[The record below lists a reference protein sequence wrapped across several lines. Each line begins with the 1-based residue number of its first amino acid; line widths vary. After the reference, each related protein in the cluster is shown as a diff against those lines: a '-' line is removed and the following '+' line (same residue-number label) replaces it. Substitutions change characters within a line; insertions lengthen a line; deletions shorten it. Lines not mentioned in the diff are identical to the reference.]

1 MGKPY
6 SVVWANIAEEDL
18 IAIIKYILPAN
29 PAAARDSLERIKSKV
44 SNLDSLP
51 KRGRI
56 VPELRQ
62 QGILQYRELV
72 VPPWRI
78 VYRISDS
85 YVYVLSVF
93 DSRQNVEDVLLDRL
107 LRNKG
112 SE

>member
-1 MGKPY
+1 MNRPY
-6 SVVWANIAEEDL
+6 EVVWANIAEEDL
-18 IAIIKYILPAN
+18 AAIIKYIHSDN
-29 PAAARDSLERIKSKV
+29 PVAAKDSLEKIKTKV

-56 VPELRQ
+56 VPELRR

-78 VYRISDS
+78 IYRISDS
-85 YVYVLSVF
+85 FVYVLSVI

-107 LRNKG
+107 VR
-112 SE
+112 